1 MHIILKQSSIEG
13 ENDEILNMFYCSNQT
28 IIRNWIKEFI
38 RNDIITRKENDKQ
51 INDKINLTFTE
62 DFDKRQGTY
71 EINDAETN
79 FQLIKLYKKI
89 SKGYIYNS
97 SEKLSEIIYKISVL
111 EFDECST
118 PALNNEKWSDI
129 NNEINNRVLKQ
140 LDQNS
145 LYQIIIEL
153 ESKIRTKSTWNRTE
167 YVGLVSETIQ
177 KFKKSLYSTVAKRM
191 KRFGKAKPF

>member
-1 MHIILKQSSIEG
+1 MHIILKQSSREG

-38 RNDIITRKENDKQ
+38 RNDIINRKENDKHQ
-51 INDKINLTFTE
+51 DL
-62 DFDKRQGTY
+62 TY

-97 SEKLSEIIYKISVL
+97 SDKLSEIIYKISIL
-111 EFDECST
+111 EFDDNLSVST

-177 KFKKSLYSTVAKRM
+177 KFKKSLYSTIAKRM
-191 KRFGKAKPF
+191 KRFGKAKPSTFDVTFLKSN

>member
-51 INDKINLTFTE
+51 INDKINL
-62 DFDKRQGTY
+62 TY

-140 LDQNS
+140 LDQDS

-167 YVGLVSETIQ
+167 YVSLVSETIQ

>member
-1 MHIILKQSSIEG
+1 MHIILKQSSKEG

-51 INDKINLTFTE
+51 INDKINLT
-62 DFDKRQGTY
+62 Y

-97 SEKLSEIIYKISVL
+97 SEKLSEIIYKISIL
-111 EFDECST
+111 EFENLSLST

-191 KRFGKAKPF
+191 KRFGKAKQPF

>member
-1 MHIILKQSSIEG
+1 MHIILKQSSRES

-38 RNDIITRKENDKQ
+38 RNDIITRKENDKYQ
-51 INDKINLTFTE
+51 DV
-62 DFDKRQGTY
+62 TY
-71 EINDAETN
+71 EINDAEKN
-79 FQLIKLYKKI
+79 FQLIKLYKKT

-97 SEKLSEIIYKISVL
+97 SEKLSEIIYKIFIL
-111 EFDECST
+111 EFDNNLKTFTEDFDKRQGT
-118 PALNNEKWSDI
+118 ALNNEKWSDI

-177 KFKKSLYSTVAKRM
+177 KFKKSLYSTIAKRM
-191 KRFGKAKPF
+191 KRFGKAKQPFF

>member
-1 MHIILKQSSIEG
+1 MYIILKQSSREG

-28 IIRNWIKEFI
+28 IIRNWVKEFI

-51 INDKINLTFTE
+51 INDKIILTDTE
-62 DFDKRQGTY
+62 DFYKRQGTY

-97 SEKLSEIIYKISVL
+97 SEKLSEIIYKISIL
-111 EFDECST
+111 EFDDNLIS
-118 PALNNEKWSDI
+118 ALNNEKWSDI

>member
-1 MHIILKQSSIEG
+1 MYIILKQSSREG
-13 ENDEILNMFYCSNQT
+13 ENDKILNMFYCSNQT
-28 IIRNWIKEFI
+28 IIRNWIKDYI
-38 RNDIITRKENDKQ
+38 RNDIITRKENDKCQ
-51 INDKINLTFTE
+51 DV
-62 DFDKRQGTY
+62 TY

-97 SEKLSEIIYKISVL
+97 TAKLSEIIYKISIL
-111 EFDECST
+111 EFDNNLKTFTEDFDKGQGT
-118 PALNNEKWSDI
+118 ALNNEKWADI

-145 LYQIIIEL
+145 LYQIIMEI

-177 KFKKSLYSTVAKRM
+177 KFKKSLYSTIAKRM
-191 KRFGKAKPF
+191 KRFGKANHLLVT

>member
-38 RNDIITRKENDKQ
+38 RNDIITRKENEKQ
-51 INDKINLTFTE
+51 INDKINL
-62 DFDKRQGTY
+62 TY

-97 SEKLSEIIYKISVL
+97 SEKLSEIIYKISIL
-111 EFDECST
+111 EFDKCST

-191 KRFGKAKPF
+191 KRFGKAKPSTFDVTFLKSN

>member
-1 MHIILKQSSIEG
+1 MYIILKQSSREG

-28 IIRNWIKEFI
+28 IIRNWIKECI
-38 RNDIITRKENDKQ
+38 RNDIITRKENDKCQ
-51 INDKINLTFTE
+51 DV
-62 DFDKRQGTY
+62 TY

-97 SEKLSEIIYKISVL
+97 SEKLSEIIYKISIL
-111 EFDECST
+111 EFDNNLKTFTEDFDKRQGA
-118 PALNNEKWSDI
+118 ALNNEKWSDI

-145 LYQIIIEL
+145 LYQIMIEL

-177 KFKKSLYSTVAKRM
+177 KFKKSLYSTIAKRM
-191 KRFGKAKPF
+191 KRFGKANLYF

>member
-1 MHIILKQSSIEG
+1 MYIILKQSSREG
-13 ENDEILNMFYCSNQT
+13 ENDKILNMFYCSNQT
-28 IIRNWIKEFI
+28 IIRNWIKDYI
-38 RNDIITRKENDKQ
+38 RNDIITRKENDKCQ
-51 INDKINLTFTE
+51 DV
-62 DFDKRQGTY
+62 TY

-97 SEKLSEIIYKISVL
+97 TAKLSEIIYKISIL
-111 EFDECST
+111 EFYNNLKTFTEDFDKGQGT
-118 PALNNEKWSDI
+118 ALNNEKWADI

-145 LYQIIIEL
+145 LYQIIMEI

-177 KFKKSLYSTVAKRM
+177 KFKKSLYSTIAKRM
-191 KRFGKAKPF
+191 KRFGKANHLLVT

>member
-51 INDKINLTFTE
+51 INDKINLT
-62 DFDKRQGTY
+62 Y

-97 SEKLSEIIYKISVL
+97 SEKLSEIMYKIYIL
-111 EFDECST
+111 EFNECST

-191 KRFGKAKPF
+191 KRFGKAKPSTFDVTFLKSN